1 MGSIKDLINP
11 EIILP
16 YTKNTLEEFKDDI
29 VLWRKHR
36 CFNTH
41 SDWAYDFIKSE
52 YFEKNN
58 NVSYYDE
65 IFSKLNKQD
74 KYDKWVELSAELS
87 VKLASYE
94 KTIFAPNTPNPKD
107 AIINSLPL
115 HAEIFS
121 LQYSNSDLFVVSR
134 WGFNRTCNHDFD
146 RDYQHLLKIK
156 DILKNY
162 IKTKKLEIKEDEVY
176 LRDFFSKM
184 MFSCWTFIEAGIG
197 YKILDIIET
206 CLECDLLIYDKVLP
220 DDFFKDKESSLLTP
234 RKRLSLLLCKSFIHY
249 QTQDIKAYKDTLH
262 QIINLHPIYNRDRN
276 IFYPIG
282 LNRITES
289 ALSLYKVE
297 PTEENKQRVL
307 DLYLAKMYPQIPGDY
322 FEYSRERG
330 LVTFQIAKTFG
341 YAK

>member
-1 MGSIKDLINP
+1 MGNIKDLINP

-29 VLWRKHR
+29 VLWRKYR

-41 SDWAYDFIKSE
+41 NDWAYDFIKSE
-52 YFEKNN
+52 YFKKHNN
-58 NVSYYDE
+58 ISH
-65 IFSKLNKQD
+65 
-74 KYDKWVELSAELS
+74 YDKLFSNLDKKDKFQKWIELSTELS
-87 VKLASYE
+87 KKLGEYE
-94 KTIFAPNTPNPKD
+94 KTIFPPVEPSPKD

-115 HAEIFS
+115 ITEIFS

-146 RDYQHLLKIK
+146 RDYQHLSKIK

-162 IKTKKLEIKEDEVY
+162 IKTKKLKIKEDEVY
-176 LRDFFSKM
+176 LRDFFSRM
-184 MFSCWTFIEAGIG
+184 MFSCWIFIEAGIG

-206 CLECDLLIYDKVLP
+206 CLECDLLIYNKVLP
-220 DDFFKDKESSLLTP
+220 DDFFKDKESSHLTP
-234 RKRLSLLLCKSFIHY
+234 RKRLSLLLCKSFIYY

-262 QIINLHPIYNRDRN
+262 QIINLHPIYNGDRQ

-282 LNRITES
+282 LNRLTET
-289 ALSLYKVE
+289 ALNLYKVE
-297 PTEENKQRVL
+297 PTKENKQRVL
-307 DLYLAKMYPQIPGDY
+307 DFYLVKMYPQTSADH
-322 FEYSRERG
+322 FEYSRERA